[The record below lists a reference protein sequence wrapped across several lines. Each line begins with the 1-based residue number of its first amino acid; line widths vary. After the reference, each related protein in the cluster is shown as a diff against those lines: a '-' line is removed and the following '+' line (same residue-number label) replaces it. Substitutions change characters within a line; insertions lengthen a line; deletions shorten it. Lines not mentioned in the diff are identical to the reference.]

1 MISGG
6 STKNTEKID
15 FTITNKGDEAEALSL
30 EVLDGNEVI
39 YSERQ
44 TGKYC
49 DKGEHA
55 WQWDGYS
62 NQGILNTTKIK
73 SKSLLVRLIALCGD
87 MMIKVDYPLK
97 NAAKEEEWVDVK
109 VDRNNKVVD
118 ITWRLSVKDSGTK
131 GSNPELSPIPYSD
144 LVSLTKNGVEFYWSR
159 NGSRGGELVVIS
171 LQRLGFLK

>member
-15 FTITNKGDEAEALSL
+15 FTITNKGDEAEGLSL

-39 YSERQ
+39 YSEQQ
-44 TGKYC
+44 TGKYY

-62 NQGILNTTKIK
+62 NQGILDTTKLK

-87 MMIKVDYPLK
+87 MMIKVDYPLH
-97 NAAKEEEWVDVK
+97 NSPEE
-109 VDRNNKVVD
+109 
-118 ITWRLSVKDSGTK
+118 
-131 GSNPELSPIPYSD
+131 
-144 LVSLTKNGVEFYWSR
+144 
-159 NGSRGGELVVIS
+159 
-171 LQRLGFLK
+171 

>member
-49 DKGEHA
+49 DKESMPGN
-55 WQWDGYS
+55 GMV
-62 NQGILNTTKIK
+62 TVIK
-73 SKSLLVRLIALCGD
+73 A
-87 MMIKVDYPLK
+87 
-97 NAAKEEEWVDVK
+97 
-109 VDRNNKVVD
+109 
-118 ITWRLSVKDSGTK
+118 
-131 GSNPELSPIPYSD
+131 
-144 LVSLTKNGVEFYWSR
+144 YWIQLR
-159 NGSRGGELVVIS
+159 
-171 LQRLGFLK
+171 

>member
-1 MISGG
+1 
-6 STKNTEKID
+6 
-15 FTITNKGDEAEALSL
+15 
-30 EVLDGNEVI
+30 
-39 YSERQ
+39 
-44 TGKYC
+44 
-49 DKGEHA
+49 
-55 WQWDGYS
+55 
-62 NQGILNTTKIK
+62 
-73 SKSLLVRLIALCGD
+73 

-159 NGSRGGELVVIS
+159 NGSRGG
-171 LQRLGFLK
+171 GWW

>member
-1 MISGG
+1 MINGG

-15 FTITNKGDEAEALSL
+15 FTITNKGDEAEGLSL

-44 TGKYC
+44 TGKYFT
-49 DKGEHA
+49 KGEHA

-62 NQGILNTTKIK
+62 NQGILDTTKLK

-97 NAAKEEEWVDVK
+97 TSANEEDWVDIEVNK
-109 VDRNNKVVD
+109 NNKTVN
-118 ITWRLSVKDSGTK
+118 IIWRLAVSDGGIK
-131 GSNPELSPIPYSD
+131 GSNPKLSPVPYND
-144 LVSLTKNGVEFYWSR
+144 LVDLTKNGVEFYWSR
-159 NGSRGGELVVIS
+159 NGSRGGGIGESIVTAIGV
-171 LQRLGFLK
+171 LK